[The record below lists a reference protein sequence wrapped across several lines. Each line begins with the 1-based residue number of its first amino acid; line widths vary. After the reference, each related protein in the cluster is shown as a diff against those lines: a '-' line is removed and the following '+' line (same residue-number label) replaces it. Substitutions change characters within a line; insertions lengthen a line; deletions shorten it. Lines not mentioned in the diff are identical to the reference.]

1 MKGFCG
7 FQQLNDLKHLFETFI
22 MKKSFNILVSV
33 IFLIGLYFLFRF
45 VFNESNLSIAVIL
58 AIGPLGGLSTLSFA
72 GYVLPSKLIFRLR
85 FIIYGI
91 TFGIMIGLMLFLT
104 TSIKDRTF
112 VGYHMIKM
120 LIINIPLGVIT
131 IGSIISLMY
140 RKLKKRTNGV
150 TDAQYLTSD
159 IALFI
164 DSDNNKISGRL
175 LMSEGKLSFY
185 DLETGKCLFETALS
199 DIHPIIKKLKFLPI
213 TIGFSW
219 MNEMNK
225 VNVSFPY
232 YWIKLIDTDRN
243 KMILQP

>member
-1 MKGFCG
+1 M
-7 FQQLNDLKHLFETFI
+7 
-22 MKKSFNILVSV
+22 
-33 IFLIGLYFLFRF
+33 
-45 VFNESNLSIAVIL
+45 IL

-72 GYVLPSKLIFRLR
+72 GYVLPSKLLFRIG

-104 TSIKDRTF
+104 TSIKDQTF

-120 LIINIPLGVIT
+120 LIISIPLGVIT
-131 IGSIISLMY
+131 IGSIISLRY

-150 TDAQYLTSD
+150 TDAQDSISD
-159 IALFI
+159 FALYI
-164 DSDNNKISGRL
+164 DSDNNKVSGRL
-175 LMSEGKLSFY
+175 LLSDGKLSFY
-185 DLETGKCLFETALS
+185 DLETGKCLFETALP
-199 DIHPIIKKLKFLPI
+199 DGHPIIKKLKFLPI
-213 TIGFSW
+213 PILFSW